1 MKQITEAARQT
12 DVCAEVDV
20 LVCGG
25 GSAGVAAAVAAARSG
40 ARVLLLERY
49 GYLGGLATGGLVI
62 TVPPLDNG
70 INARDPRGAAAGR
83 RVSRRARTSATT
95 RRSTDSSPS
104 TRSCSSSTS

>member
-62 TVPPLDNG
+62 TVPA
-70 INARDPRGAAAGR
+70 ARQRHQRGDPRGTRSGPTSIAK
-83 RVSRRARTSATT
+83 ARTSATT
-95 RRSTDSSPS
+95 PRSTGSSPS
-104 TRSCSSSTS
+104 TRNC

>member
-25 GSAGVAAAVAAARSG
+25 GSAGVAAAVAAARGG

-62 TVPPLDNG
+62 TVPPLG
-70 INARDPRGAAAGR
+70 QRHQCGDPRGASAGR
-83 RVSRRARTSATT
+83 RLS
-95 RRSTDSSPS
+95 
-104 TRSCSSSTS
+104 